1 MSYDLRNIFCKAL
14 AAIDDDSSDGSGQS
28 KLENFWKD
36 FTILDTIKNICD
48 SSSEVRIS
56 IVIGVWKKLIPS
68 PHGEGRVHVVGIG
81 RQLELEEESEE

>member
-1 MSYDLRNIFCKAL
+1 MQNIVDEDPACLGGQLNVCSCACMS
-14 AAIDDDSSDGSGQS
+14 
-28 KLENFWKD
+28 LENFWKD